1 MPTTTP
7 TTLTDLSATDALRLM
22 AARTISPVDITRAC
36 LDKIDEQDPCLHA
49 FITVDE
55 DGAMAAARQAETE
68 WMAGR
73 SVGPLHGIPY
83 AVKDNYFTK
92 TLLTTYGSRLYLDHR
107 PDFDATLVERMNAAG
122 AILLG
127 KLNTFEFGTGTG
139 EIFSDLPFPDALN
152 PWNKAHFTGGS
163 STGAGVAA
171 ASGMAMMTLGSDTGG
186 SVRLP
191 AAACGVQGLK
201 PTYGRVSRYGIL
213 PNCYSLDVPGP
224 LAWTV
229 EDCARALQVL
239 AGHDP
244 RDPAC
249 SMASVPDY
257 LAGLHDGVAG
267 MTIGIVRD
275 LGPETDLIDAANLR
289 GLEEMGRVLQENGAT
304 LVEVALPVPPLGYR
318 QVSSIINA
326 SESFSAHEKDFLE
339 RGSAMGL
346 SLRDKMMFGFSVRA
360 ADYIAA
366 LRRRREL
373 MQATQVMFE
382 TVDALL
388 IPGAYHVA
396 PAFGD
401 PAGLKAF
408 TADTTCHVFNV
419 SGHPAIS
426 LCTGF
431 DAAGLPA
438 NGQIVGRWFAEA
450 TLLRVAQAYESATP
464 WRAQRPQP
472 SNPAA

>member
-1 MPTTTP
+1 M
-7 TTLTDLSATDALRLM
+7 SARE
-22 AARTISPVDITRAC
+22 ISPVDITRAC
-36 LDKIDEQDPCLHA
+36 LDKIRQQNASLHA

-55 DGAMAAARQAETE
+55 DGAMAAARRAEVAL
-68 WMAGR
+68 MAGHA
-73 SVGPLHGIPY
+73 VGPLHGIPY
-83 AVKDNYFTK
+83 AVKDNYLTK

-139 EIFSDLPFPDALN
+139 EVFCDLAFPDARN
-152 PWNKAHFTGGS
+152 PWRTTHFTGGS
-163 STGAGVAA
+163 STGAGAA
-171 ASGMAMMTLGSDTGG
+171 AAAGLATITLGSDTGG

-249 SMASVPDY
+249 AVAPVPDY
-257 LAGLHDGVAG
+257 LARLRDGVAG
-267 MTIGIVRD
+267 MRIGIVRD
-275 LGPETDLIDAANLR
+275 LGPETELIDAANLR
-289 GLEEMGRVLQENGAT
+289 GMEDMARVLQLQGAM
-304 LVEVALPVPPLGYR
+304 LVDVRLPVPPQAYR
-318 QVSSIINA
+318 QVSAIINA

-339 RGSAMGL
+339 RGSEMGL

-373 MQATQVMFE
+373 AQMTQGMFE
-382 TVDALL
+382 SVDAVL

-396 PAFGD
+396 PPFDDHA
-401 PAGLKAF
+401 ALKAF
-408 TADTTCHVFNV
+408 TSDTACHVFNV

-431 DAAGLPA
+431 DAAGLPT
-438 NGQIVGRWFAEA
+438 NGQIVGRWFDEA
-450 TLLRVAQAYESATP
+450 TLLRVARTYEAATA
-464 WRAQRPQP
+464 WRDRRPGLP
-472 SNPAA
+472 SGVGP